1 MRRLSSV
8 SEEEMIALFLRCEL
22 DSERFGADLL
32 DALEQQRLALSII
45 ESPDLSDD
53 VENRQRRNLLGEIRG
68 FKRNASLFRMFPDE
82 VHWSRVMLTE
92 QELQEVLYTSYDY
105 WVELSGGSRSPA
117 DAAKTIRRGVEIFN
131 QPNEAF
137 WSAARALEEGKHF
150 EDMIFM
156 THDGKRLVV
165 LEGHLRLTALALA
178 RDKMPEELEAIV
190 GQSSRMTA
198 WPLY

>member
-1 MRRLSSV
+1 MHSVSSI
-8 SEEEMIALFLRCEL
+8 SEEEMTAVFLRCEL
-22 DSERFGADLL
+22 DSKRFGADLL

-53 VENRQRRNLLGEIRG
+53 IENQQRRDLHGEVRG
-68 FKRNASLFRMFPDE
+68 FQRNTSLFRMFPEE
-82 VHWSRVMLTE
+82 VQWSRVMLTE
-92 QELQEVLYTSYDY
+92 QELQGVLYTNYDY

-137 WSAARALEEGKHF
+137 WSAARALEEGKRF
-150 EDMIFM
+150 EDMILV
-156 THDGKRLVV
+156 THDGKQLVV
-165 LEGHLRLTALALA
+165 LEGHLRLTAFVLAQ
-178 RDKMPEELEAIV
+178 DGIPEELEAIV